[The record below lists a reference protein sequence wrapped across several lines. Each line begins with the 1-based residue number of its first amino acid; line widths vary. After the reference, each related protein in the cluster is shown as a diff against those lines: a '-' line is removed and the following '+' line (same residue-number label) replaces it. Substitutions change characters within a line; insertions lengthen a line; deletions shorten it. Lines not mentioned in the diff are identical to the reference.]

1 MNDQL
6 HRAGSHLARLRQL
19 LGSRNQSWDWASEGY
34 TVCGDL
40 TTDLGTAGMS
50 QVQPVCQALRHLF
63 RQVSLTGPESAN
75 DTVLAMSKLLQ
86 FIESQMKTGAAVPA
100 RTSSVPPASFAPSP
114 SLSMAPRR
122 GSWSNEETVRMVN
135 ETRLGELLLQAG
147 RIDDETLGKALE
159 LQQVG
164 AKRLGDVL
172 VGMGKIRTEELDL
185 VLEQQRELTLRLAGK
200 WRG

>member
-1 MNDQL
+1 
-6 HRAGSHLARLRQL
+6 
-19 LGSRNQSWDWASEGY
+19 
-34 TVCGDL
+34 
-40 TTDLGTAGMS
+40 
-50 QVQPVCQALRHLF
+50 
-63 RQVSLTGPESAN
+63 
-75 DTVLAMSKLLQ
+75 
-86 FIESQMKTGAAVPA
+86 
-100 RTSSVPPASFAPSP
+100 
-114 SLSMAPRR
+114 
-122 GSWSNEETVRMVN
+122 MVN